1 MSADELRTAVPP
13 DQQVSSAI
21 SRIVG
26 IGSSAGGLEALQV
39 VLRQLQ
45 IGQAVAYVIAQHVS
59 PSHRSLM
66 AELLDKETPLVVTP
80 AADGLQMLPEHVYVT
95 PPNADVTIV
104 GDRMRLSTPLQG
116 HGPRPSI
123 DALFLSLA
131 AQWGERAIAVLLSG
145 TGDDGTYGM
154 REIHAMGGLTIA
166 QTPESAKYPAMPA
179 AAIRAGVTDLV
190 LLPERIGEAIVSAI
204 NRPAEPTPTLPKPF
218 LHRVVEQ
225 LRVSG
230 AGDFSQYKSG
240 TLLRQIARRMS
251 VLQLDERRITSPTW
265 PPIPRR
271 VGCCATPSWSR
282 SPPSGA
288 IPMPGRRWPSSCS
301 RAGRTLPGTGSCAS
315 GCRGAPRGRRPTR
328 SP

>member
-1 MSADELRTAVPP
+1 M
-13 DQQVSSAI
+13 
-21 SRIVG
+21 
-26 IGSSAGGLEALQV
+26 

-45 IGQAVAYVIAQHVS
+45 IGQMVAYVIAQHVS

-66 AELLDKETPLVVTP
+66 AELLDKETALVVTP
-80 AADGLQMLPEHVYVT
+80 AVDGLQLLPEHVYVT

-131 AQWGERAIAVLLSG
+131 AQWGDRAIAVLLSG

-154 REIHAMGGLTIA
+154 REVHAVGGLTIA

-204 NRPAEPTPTLPKPF
+204 PA
-218 LHRVVEQ
+218 
-225 LRVSG
+225 G
-230 AGDFSQYKSG
+230 
-240 TLLRQIARRMS
+240 
-251 VLQLDERRITSPTW
+251 
-265 PPIPRR
+265 
-271 VGCCATPSWSR
+271 
-282 SPPSGA
+282 
-288 IPMPGRRWPSSCS
+288 
-301 RAGRTLPGTGSCAS
+301 
-315 GCRGAPRGRRPTR
+315 
-328 SP
+328 